1 MRSGTSARRHR
12 TATLRGLTAPGGT
25 GDDAGEEMAVA
36 TIERV
41 STHVLDTA
49 AGVPA
54 AGVPAVL
61 CRDGA
66 DPTDHTEHAV
76 LGRGTTDADGRI
88 AALNDGPLVA
98 GDYRVTLDVAD
109 HMRRTHGALFHPT
122 ITVHVRLDGA
132 RPHYHLPV
140 LASPYSYT
148 TYLGS

>member
-1 MRSGTSARRHR
+1 MDS
-12 TATLRGLTAPGGT
+12 
-25 GDDAGEEMAVA
+25 A
-36 TIERV
+36 TIRTV

-49 AGVPA
+49 SGVPA

-61 CRDGA
+61 SRDGTA
-66 DPTDHTEHAV
+66 PTAPTEPAV

-88 AALNDGPLVA
+88 PQLNDEPLEP

-109 HMRRTHGALFHPT
+109 HMHRTHGALFHPT

-140 LASPYSYT
+140 LAAPYSYT

>member
-1 MRSGTSARRHR
+1 MAPSSSGGNIGP
-12 TATLRGLTAPGGT
+12 LDWRGDRDP
-25 GDDAGEEMAVA
+25 DAAV
-36 TIERV
+36 IVRV

-66 DPTDHTEHAV
+66 DHTDHTV

-88 AALNDGPLVA
+88 AALNDGPLAA